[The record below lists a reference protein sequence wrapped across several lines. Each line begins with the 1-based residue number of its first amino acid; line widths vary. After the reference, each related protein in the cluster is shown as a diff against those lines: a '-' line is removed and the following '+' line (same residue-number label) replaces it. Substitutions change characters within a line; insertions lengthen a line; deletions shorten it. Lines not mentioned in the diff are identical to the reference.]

1 MLTVAIT
8 KMGRLNHPDPELRG
22 RVEVIDFPEQDLG
35 PHDVKIRVAYAAICG
50 SDPHLAEGAFSW
62 DVPQGL
68 GHEISGV
75 IEELGAEAHV
85 NGLAVGDRVACNFL
99 HFCGTCY
106 WCRCCVWCL
115 GRSAMPTIW

>member
-50 SDPHLAEGAFSW
+50 SDPHLAEGAS
-62 DVPQGL
+62 
-68 GHEISGV
+68 
-75 IEELGAEAHV
+75 A
-85 NGLAVGDRVACNFL
+85 
-99 HFCGTCY
+99 GTSP
-106 WCRCCVWCL
+106 R
-115 GRSAMPTIW
+115 GSATRSPE